1 MCKELGA
8 SLGGFPQVSGSMK
21 AVLEFNY
28 PEDED
33 RLRWALHGGK
43 AIGGL
48 NAIRSKIRTWEKHNG
63 ANHEELIEQIRALT
77 NETLT
82 ECGEE

>member
-1 MCKELGA
+1 M
-8 SLGGFPQVSGSMK
+8 SGSMK

-43 AIGGL
+43 AIGAL
-48 NAIRSKIRTWEKHNG
+48 NVIRMKIRGWEKHD
-63 ANHEELIEQIRALT
+63 ALSSEELIEQIRELT